1 MTVPSVPVV
10 VEVEDEVSVDT
21 VLVLSLV
28 VDTTVIGVSS
38 DELVLV
44 CEDVVE
50 MSVLVANVLVV
61 VIVVVPGVPLT
72 VVVVQLV
79 SVTETGLT
87 VVAVIPLVWVSVDEP
102 EEEIVVPVVLRVESM
117 TVVDTGGKY
126 VVIVVGG
133 SWALITR
140 LKPSAV
146 ANTIATTRTT
156 IRSSFMRRMTRS
168 PTPRDTPYLFVN
180 SVESKLW
187 VTCNA
192 PLRFHVTTAKK

>member
-1 MTVPSVPVV
+1 
-10 VEVEDEVSVDT
+10 VDT

-50 MSVLVANVLVV
+50 MSVLVPNALVV
-61 VIVVVPGVPLT
+61 IIVVVPGVPLT

-87 VVAVIPLVWVSVDEP
+87 VVAVVGLVSASVDEP
-102 EEEIVVPVVLRVESM
+102 EEEIVVSVVLRVESM

-126 VVIVVGG
+126 VVIVG
-133 SWALITR
+133 S
-140 LKPSAV
+140 
-146 ANTIATTRTT
+146 
-156 IRSSFMRRMTRS
+156 
-168 PTPRDTPYLFVN
+168 
-180 SVESKLW
+180 
-187 VTCNA
+187 
-192 PLRFHVTTAKK
+192 